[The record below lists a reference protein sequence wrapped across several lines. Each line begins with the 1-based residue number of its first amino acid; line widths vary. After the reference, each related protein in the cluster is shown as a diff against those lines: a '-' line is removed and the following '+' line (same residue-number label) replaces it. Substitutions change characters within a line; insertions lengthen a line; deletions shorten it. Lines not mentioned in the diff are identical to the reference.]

1 MIKSRPNF
9 NRSFSN
15 DPNSSSMF
23 THSVATSEK
32 PSFSSL
38 FTGGLK
44 NPNPSFSIEPFS
56 SDSQSPDDDGVYLQI
71 SNLDQWYDEANLR
84 NYLLSQLKPITPIL
98 SLSIETPSIAKVRVP
113 SLQVNFQPKA
123 SSDPIHCISFSS
135 QFAKQV
141 VSHLH
146 RKKMGHKRMFVSF
159 MKDKTSAEVSALRNK
174 VAGLLKDVPTHQLP
188 MSKFRE
194 LFQSRFKSSISILDL
209 YRMPEV
215 CKIHVNSADEKTI
228 ELQADVA
235 LECEMMMKSDQHS
248 APYCIYH
255 FKADK
260 NKGWAE
266 IEIAPLPNVMMSI
279 TQVHA
284 LIHALLR
291 VHQGDIPIASLLY
304 CLEAEL
310 NQTVQANDRGVSMEH
325 LVSCVPGV
333 VIKNNDFGIKI
344 LAWRDETGADGE
356 WNKAGIFFF
365 VCTFLRSHRKQFIER
380 RPECVVGRC
389 IRHYHKGGH

>member
-1 MIKSRPNF
+1 
-9 NRSFSN
+9 
-15 DPNSSSMF
+15 
-23 THSVATSEK
+23 
-32 PSFSSL
+32 
-38 FTGGLK
+38 
-44 NPNPSFSIEPFS
+44 
-56 SDSQSPDDDGVYLQI
+56 
-71 SNLDQWYDEANLR
+71 
-84 NYLLSQLKPITPIL
+84 
-98 SLSIETPSIAKVRVP
+98 
-113 SLQVNFQPKA
+113 
-123 SSDPIHCISFSS
+123 
-135 QFAKQV
+135 
-141 VSHLH
+141 
-146 RKKMGHKRMFVSF
+146 MGHKRMFVSF

-228 ELQADVA
+228 ELLPDVA

-284 LIHALLR
+284 LIHTLLR

-310 NQTVQANDRGVSMEH
+310 NLTVQANDRGVSLEH

-344 LAWRDETGADGE
+344 LACRDETGADGE
-356 WNKAGIFFF
+356 
-365 VCTFLRSHRKQFIER
+365 
-380 RPECVVGRC
+380 
-389 IRHYHKGGH
+389 